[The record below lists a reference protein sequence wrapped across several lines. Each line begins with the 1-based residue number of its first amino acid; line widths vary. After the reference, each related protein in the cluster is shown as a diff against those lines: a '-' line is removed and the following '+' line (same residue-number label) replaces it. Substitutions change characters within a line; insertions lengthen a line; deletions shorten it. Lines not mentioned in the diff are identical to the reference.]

1 MNKSIILITFE
12 TISIFFSS
20 IFIFACGFYVLK
32 ITHSG
37 STFGTYLAILAVIT
51 TVSSPFLGNLIDRNS
66 NKLILIIGQ
75 LLSISI
81 LFVFFLI
88 YNDEVYAIFLVM
100 AVLVFVDSIVK
111 TAISSNLKF
120 ITGDYLEKV
129 VSIRQ
134 TIQSSSVLITPLLG
148 GLIVTLI
155 DLKYLALINAFTEFV
170 AFLLLLLLKFK
181 SGNITSRSQKFTHSF
196 LDGIKHLISINNLK
210 IIFIINLFINFLCN
224 SLIVGLP
231 IIIINHLN
239 MNAKYLGLAEGT
251 LGGAIVASSLLISI
265 LNIQN
270 RLKFLYLF
278 SMLLQAIS
286 LFIVSLTYFDT
297 ITKFY
302 IFIII
307 LISNLL
313 LGFSVALN
321 NIPFQVMLQKIV
333 DENYKS
339 RVFSIIQSMSSSIT
353 PVSYV
358 LFGFLIP
365 LNYFLIY
372 FFCSIGML
380 ILLVIFKIKFKD
392 AYEHI

>member
-1 MNKSIILITFE
+1 
-12 TISIFFSS
+12 
-20 IFIFACGFYVLK
+20 
-32 ITHSG
+32 
-37 STFGTYLAILAVIT
+37 
-51 TVSSPFLGNLIDRNS
+51 
-66 NKLILIIGQ
+66 
-75 LLSISI
+75 
-81 LFVFFLI
+81 
-88 YNDEVYAIFLVM
+88 
-100 AVLVFVDSIVK
+100 
-111 TAISSNLKF
+111 
-120 ITGDYLEKV
+120 
-129 VSIRQ
+129 
-134 TIQSSSVLITPLLG
+134 
-148 GLIVTLI
+148 
-155 DLKYLALINAFTEFV
+155 

-196 LDGIKHLISINNLK
+196 FDGIKHLISINNLK
-210 IIFIINLFINFLCN
+210 VIFIINLFINFLCN

-251 LGGAIVASSLLISI
+251 LGGAIVASSIIISI

-372 FFCSIGML
+372 
-380 ILLVIFKIKFKD
+380 
-392 AYEHI
+392 

>member
-1 MNKSIILITFE
+1 
-12 TISIFFSS
+12 IFT
-20 IFIFACGFYVLK
+20 FACGFYVLK

-66 NKLILIIGQ
+66 NKLILITGQ
-75 LLSISI
+75 LLSVSI

-88 YNDEVYAIFLVM
+88 YNDEVYTIFLVM
-100 AVLVFVDSIVK
+100 VVLVFVDSIVK
-111 TAISSNLKF
+111 TTIASNLKF

-148 GLIVTLI
+148 GLIVSLI

-196 LDGIKHLISINNLK
+196 FDGIKHLISINNLK
-210 IIFIINLFINFLCN
+210 VIFIINLFINFLCN

-251 LGGAIVASSLLISI
+251 LGGAIVASSIIISI

-286 LFIVSLTYFDT
+286 LFI
-297 ITKFY
+297 
-302 IFIII
+302 
-307 LISNLL
+307 
-313 LGFSVALN
+313 
-321 NIPFQVMLQKIV
+321 
-333 DENYKS
+333 
-339 RVFSIIQSMSSSIT
+339 
-353 PVSYV
+353 
-358 LFGFLIP
+358 
-365 LNYFLIY
+365 
-372 FFCSIGML
+372 
-380 ILLVIFKIKFKD
+380 
-392 AYEHI
+392 

>member
-1 MNKSIILITFE
+1 
-12 TISIFFSS
+12 
-20 IFIFACGFYVLK
+20 
-32 ITHSG
+32 
-37 STFGTYLAILAVIT
+37 
-51 TVSSPFLGNLIDRNS
+51 
-66 NKLILIIGQ
+66 
-75 LLSISI
+75 
-81 LFVFFLI
+81 
-88 YNDEVYAIFLVM
+88 
-100 AVLVFVDSIVK
+100 
-111 TAISSNLKF
+111 
-120 ITGDYLEKV
+120 
-129 VSIRQ
+129 
-134 TIQSSSVLITPLLG
+134 
-148 GLIVTLI
+148 LI

-210 IIFIINLFINFLCN
+210 VIFIINLFINFLCN

-251 LGGAIVASSLLISI
+251 LGGAIVASSIIISI

-372 FFCSIGML
+372 
-380 ILLVIFKIKFKD
+380 
-392 AYEHI
+392 